1 MKLEQLITLIN
12 AGYTKDEIGA
22 LLSAEHPEPEK
33 EMQEALQEPKPEP
46 TPEPKLEPKTEP
58 EQDSIKALQAELK
71 SLRDEIHKSNIA
83 KSEQPKARSVDEILA
98 DAMKGGR

>member
-22 LLSAEHPEPEK
+22 LLATEHPEPEK
-33 EMQEALQEPKPEP
+33 EMQEALQEPKKEPAQEPKPEP
-46 TPEPKLEPKTEP
+46 EDPIQSLR
-58 EQDSIKALQAELK
+58 AELK
-71 SLRDEIHKSNIA
+71 SLRDEIHKTNIA
-83 KSEQPKARSVDEILA
+83 RSEQPERKTVDQILA